1 MAETGSTRTGARTQ
15 SVAALCTRRL
25 RPPEPKFPNLSQM
38 AARFDAIEEDDA
50 QRQEQ
55 TIDEPLS

>member
-15 SVAALCTRRL
+15 NVAALCTRRL

-38 AARFDAIEEDDA
+38 AARFDAIEEDA

-55 TIDEPLS
+55 TID